1 MIQSMTG
8 YGRAVAELQDKNV
21 IVEIKSLN
29 SKQLDLSSRIPAVYR
44 DKELEIRNYVASF
57 LVRGKVDIIIS
68 IETKETTGERT
79 LHTDLVTSYYHK
91 IKDVADSLQV
101 TDFSPLDAVLRLPDV
116 WTNDSPQFATA
127 EEWNLVMDAVRE
139 ATANIVTYRKQEG
152 QSLDRDLR
160 GNITTILELLASI
173 EPFEKQRVVS
183 IRERIET
190 ALDELI
196 ASDKI
201 DKNRLEQEM
210 IYYLEKLDINE
221 EKVRLKQHCT
231 YFFETMDGDDYAGKK
246 LGFIAQEM
254 GREINTTGSKSNDA
268 DMQKIVVQ
276 MKDNLEKIKEQVL
289 NVL

>member
-1 MIQSMTG
+1 MLQSMTG

-57 LVRGKVDIIIS
+57 LVRGKIDIIIS
-68 IETKETTGERT
+68 IETKETAGERI

-116 WTNDSPQFATA
+116 WTNDNPQFATA
-127 EEWNLVMDAVRE
+127 EEWNIVMNAVRE

-160 GNITTILELLASI
+160 ENITTILELLASI

-183 IRERIET
+183 IRERIES

>member
-57 LVRGKVDIIIS
+57 LVRGKIDIIIS
-68 IETKETTGERT
+68 IETKETAGERT
-79 LHTDLVTSYYHK
+79 LHTDLVTSYFHK

-127 EEWNLVMDAVRE
+127 EEWNIVMNAVRE

-183 IRERIET
+183 IRERIEA

>member
-57 LVRGKVDIIIS
+57 LVRGKIDIIIS
-68 IETKETTGERT
+68 IETKETAGERT

-127 EEWNLVMDAVRE
+127 EEWNIVMNAVRE

>member
-1 MIQSMTG
+1 MLQSMTG

-57 LVRGKVDIIIS
+57 LVRGKIDIIIS
-68 IETKETTGERT
+68 IETKETAGERI

-127 EEWNLVMDAVRE
+127 EEWNIVMNAVRE

-183 IRERIET
+183 IRERIEA

>member
-1 MIQSMTG
+1 MLQSMTG

-57 LVRGKVDIIIS
+57 LVRGKIDIIIS
-68 IETKETTGERT
+68 IETKETAGERI

-127 EEWNLVMDAVRE
+127 EEWNIVMNAVRE

-160 GNITTILELLASI
+160 ENITTILELLASI

-183 IRERIET
+183 IRERIES